1 MCLTIL
7 LSLHVIIAGG
17 DWTTEGT
24 ATSQTIAGG
33 AAAPAPVIHGGE
45 QDWNIGPTTTT
56 KDWADDAGEWA
67 ASEPQVCLSVC
78 HSSKAVSFLVLK

>member
-1 MCLTIL
+1 MLISVL
-7 LSLHVIIAGG
+7 LDRSPVSAHDRIAAG

-24 ATSQTIAGG
+24 AASQTIAGG
-33 AAAPAPVIHGGE
+33 APIIHGGE

-67 ASEPQVCLSVC
+67 ASEPQVRLS
-78 HSSKAVSFLVLK
+78 